1 MTKWGGF
8 YSRGLRTGSRDRRG
22 DNDGPPLLLILPNN
36 IVLLLVAIAR
46 RRRRPP
52 TSILEDKEKRVAV
65 EYLGRSEAADDL
77 GRGARV
83 GYAGSKG
90 ARDIEGG
97 RGRRAAVGRRG
108 IGEINVHWRRR
119 HNGGRLVGMGGYVRV
134 DAYICQCVWD
144 VSFPG
149 DDNLEICDPNWA
161 IL

>member
-1 MTKWGGF
+1 M
-8 YSRGLRTGSRDRRG
+8 S
-22 DNDGPPLLLILPNN
+22 
-36 IVLLLVAIAR
+36 LLVRSEMHRVELAAQPRWNSFASSESGITYATRMEGSCDGSVVNAR

-83 GYAGSKG
+83 GYAGSEG

-119 HNGGRLVGMGGYVRV
+119 HNGGRSIGMGGYVRV
-134 DAYICQCVWD
+134 DAYICQCV
-144 VSFPG
+144 
-149 DDNLEICDPNWA
+149 
-161 IL
+161 

>member
-108 IGEINVHWRRR
+108 IGEVDVHGRRR
-119 HNGGRLVGMGGYVRV
+119 HDGGRVSREWNGWLRSGRRGYWLVSLGCERSVV
-134 DAYICQCVWD
+134 
-144 VSFPG
+144 
-149 DDNLEICDPNWA
+149 DDNLGI
-161 IL
+161 